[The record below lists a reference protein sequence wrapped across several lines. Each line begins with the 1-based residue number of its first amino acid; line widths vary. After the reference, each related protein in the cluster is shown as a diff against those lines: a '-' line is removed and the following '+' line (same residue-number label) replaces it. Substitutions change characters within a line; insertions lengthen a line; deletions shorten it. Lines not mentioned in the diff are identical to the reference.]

1 MNLSDLEDK
10 RIAIW
15 GMGREGTT
23 TLSFLERHFPD
34 KDFLIINRDWPEDV
48 RNFIPEDKIEEHMA
62 DFDVVIKSPGISY
75 YHEMVGKMKDAGIII
90 TSATNIWFALPRAGK
105 VVAITGSNGKST
117 TSALLHHMLTE
128 LGEDAELGGNI
139 GTPLLSLRED
149 ADIYVVELSSYQTCD
164 LHYAPDIAV
173 LLNLHPE
180 HLQWHRTHEQYYHDK
195 MNLLRCGAAA
205 NIVNAADPRLADTD
219 NKTVFNDGDSI
230 NFEMGMI
237 YDSYMPVG
245 GSAKFPLLG
254 DHNLENLC
262 AALTICRKL
271 GLVITECLRASYT
284 YPGLRHRLQI
294 VGPIDGITYVNDSI
308 STDPEAAIAA
318 LKALAGKKI
327 TLIAGGEDRKQD
339 YADLC
344 ALIDDSEN
352 VNAICAYETGPR
364 LYGQITT
371 ERKHTAENLEDA
383 VALAKSITPEGGYIL
398 LSPASPSY
406 DAFNDFEER
415 GDLFLQFAGV

>member
-1 MNLSDLEDK
+1 MNLSDLKDK

-15 GMGREGTT
+15 GMGREGNT
-23 TLSFLERHFPD
+23 TLSFLEKHFPD
-34 KDFLIINRDWPEDV
+34 KEFLIINRDWPEDV
-48 RNFIPEDKIEEHMA
+48 RNFIPEDKIEDHLD

-75 YHEMVGKMKDAGIII
+75 YHDIVGKMKDAGKIV
-90 TSATNIWFALPRAGK
+90 TSATNIWFALPRGGN

-117 TSALLHHMLTE
+117 TCALLHHILKE
-128 LGEDAELGGNI
+128 LGKDTALGGNI

-164 LHYAPDIAV
+164 LEYAPDIAV

-180 HLQWHRTHEQYYHDK
+180 HLQWHRTHKQYYHDK
-195 MNLLRCGAAA
+195 MNLLCRGAPV
-205 NIVNAADPRLADTD
+205 NIVNAADPRLSDTD
-219 NKTVFNDGDSI
+219 NKTVFNNGDSI

-294 VGPIDGITYVNDSI
+294 VGPIDGLTYVNDSI
-308 STDPEAAIAA
+308 STDPEATIAA

-339 YADLC
+339 YSDLC
-344 ALIDDSEN
+344 TLIDASDN

-364 LYGQITT
+364 LHDLLTT
-371 ERKHTAENLEDA
+371 ERKHMAENLEDA
-383 VALAKSITPEGGYIL
+383 VALAKSITPDGGYIL

-415 GDLFLQFAGV
+415 GDLFLHFAGA